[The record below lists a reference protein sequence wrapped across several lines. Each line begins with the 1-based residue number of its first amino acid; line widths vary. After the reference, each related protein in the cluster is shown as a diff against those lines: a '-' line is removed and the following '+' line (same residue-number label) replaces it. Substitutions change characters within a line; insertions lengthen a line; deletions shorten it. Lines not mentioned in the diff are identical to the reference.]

1 MTMATVK
8 SSYIASLSGLASPL
22 IAFQDR
28 RRGRSFQ
35 EQAGEFEYYITHG
48 RQSTAG
54 SPDGQ

>member
-1 MTMATVK
+1 MATVK